1 MPLLIPL
8 DNQTQCVFALFDN
21 HTRTKSRKCQAQ
33 QFPFA
38 SRRSMSLYDMICHH
52 IRSSQCDT
60 NRNEMPCRSTT
71 PSASI
76 GGRPIICPKWKEWW
90 TMGRVYYFK
99 HRKEKRSVIGGVLR
113 NALNN
118 LRWKWHKMTTCEQ
131 GRWVENELHTASSQI
146 EKPVRKAS
154 FFFRLQAWST
164 SKSTSRGEQRLQ
176 KQNSNIPLSEISKWH
191 IIL

>member
-1 MPLLIPL
+1 MFLLFLIITHEQKVGSAKRNNFPL
-8 DNQTQCVFALFDN
+8 
-21 HTRTKSRKCQAQ
+21 QAGG
-33 QFPFA
+33 
-38 SRRSMSLYDMICHH
+38 RCHSTTWFVTISGPRH
-52 IRSSQCDT
+52 VYT

-176 KQNSNIPLSEISKWH
+176 KQNGNIPLSEISKWH